1 LHHAAHA
8 LAVDRWSSGVS
19 PLHARDARAKFIAL
33 LVFLIAVSTTRPGA
47 GIAFSLYAAIVI
59 MAVFI
64 AHLPFLAL
72 LKRAALILPFSAT
85 FALITWW
92 SGEPARA
99 AAFAEKSIL
108 SAFAALLLIATT
120 PINDLLRALASLGVP
135 RQLILVVQF
144 LHRYLFVIAEQAQH
158 MRLAAQ
164 CRRGFDQRE
173 FDQRE
178 FDQRG
183 SPKRRRFRFQ
193 GAAGA
198 LGVLFARSWERA
210 DGIYRAML
218 ARGFMGQFPR
228 LSPAQFRFADAVFLL
243 FSAVIS
249 VSIRLAV

>member
-1 LHHAAHA
+1 VHHAAHA
-8 LAVDRWSSGVS
+8 LAVDRWSTGAS

-47 GIAFSLYAAIVI
+47 GIAFALYAAIVI
-59 MAVFI
+59 MAAFI
-64 AHLPFLAL
+64 ARLPFLAL
-72 LKRAALILPFSAT
+72 LKRAAMILPFSAT

-92 SGEPARA
+92 SGEPERA
-99 AAFAEKSIL
+99 AAFAEKSVL

-120 PINDLLRALASLGVP
+120 PINDLLRALASLGMP
-135 RQLILVVQF
+135 RQLIFVVQF

-164 CRRGFDQRE
+164 CRRGLA
-173 FDQRE
+173 
-178 FDQRG
+178 
-183 SPKRRRFRFQ
+183 KHRRFRFQ

-218 ARGFMGQFPR
+218 ARGFTGQFPR
-228 LSPAQFRFADAVFLL
+228 LTPAQFRFADAVFLL
-243 FSAVIS
+243 VAAVTS
-249 VSIRLAV
+249 VSIRLAL